1 LIFLYYNKKER
12 GNKMEFSLTDEEKKI
27 LLESARETITAKL
40 DERKAV
46 YSSTT
51 KTLET
56 QCGAFV
62 TLHKYGQL
70 RGCIGNLVGVKPL
83 YTTIRDMA
91 IASAFEDPRF
101 MSLSK
106 KELEEIDIEISVL
119 SPLIKIKSIDDI
131 KIGEHGILI
140 KRGFRSGTFLPQV
153 AAEQKWSVNEL
164 ITNVCLKAGMDTDS
178 WKAPDTEL
186 FVYTAIVFGEK

>member
-1 LIFLYYNKKER
+1 
-12 GNKMEFSLTDEEKKI
+12 MEFIITDEEKKI
-27 LLESARETITAKL
+27 LLESARETIAAKL
-40 DERKAV
+40 SDRKAEYEPV
-46 YSSTT
+46 T

-56 QCGAFV
+56 KCGAFV
-62 TLHKYGQL
+62 TLHKHGQL
-70 RGCIGNLVGVKPL
+70 RGCIGNLIGVKPL

-101 MSLSK
+101 MPLSK
-106 KELEEIDIEISVL
+106 NELEEINIEISVL
-119 SPLIKIKSIDDI
+119 SPLEKIKSIDGI

-153 AAEQKWSVNEL
+153 AVEQRWDINEL
-164 ITNVCLKAGMDTDS
+164 ITNLCYKAGMDKDS

-186 FVYTAIVFGEK
+186 FVYTAIVFSEK

>member
-1 LIFLYYNKKER
+1 
-12 GNKMEFSLTDEEKKI
+12 MEFIITDEEKKI
-27 LLESARETITAKL
+27 LLESARETIASKL
-40 DERKAV
+40 AERKAV
-46 YSSTT
+46 YGHTT

-56 QCGAFV
+56 KCGAFV
-62 TLHKYGQL
+62 TLHKHGQL
-70 RGCIGNLVGVKPL
+70 RGCIGNLIGVKPL
-83 YTTIRDMA
+83 YNTIRDMA

-101 MSLSK
+101 MPLSK

-119 SPLIKIKSIDDI
+119 SPLVKIKSIDEI

-153 AAEQKWSVNEL
+153 AVEQKWDVNEL
-164 ITNVCLKAGMDTDS
+164 LENVCFKAGMDKNS

-186 FVYTAIVFGEK
+186 FVYSAIVFGEK